1 MQIPDFNCKIDA
13 SCAINPSED
22 PSKVKEAISNV
33 LPNIEIQLSE
43 DSIKATS
50 QNLETLTN
58 IFDTINSRRIYRV
71 YRRCLNKNRSEDSTW
86 FYLNKQAALANTIVL
101 CDEPE
106 ESPLGPIKIILT
118 SKDIEQIIDWLV
130 LKDE

>member
-13 SCAINPSED
+13 FCVINPSED

-33 LPNIEIQLSE
+33 LPNIEIQSSK

-58 IFDTINSRRIYRV
+58 IFDAINSRRIHRV

-118 SKDIEQIIDWLV
+118 SKWIEQIIDWLV

>member
-13 SCAINPSED
+13 FCAIYPSED

-33 LPNIEIQLSE
+33 LPNIEIQLSK

-58 IFDTINSRRIYRV
+58 IFVAINSRRIHRV

-118 SKDIEQIIDWLV
+118 SKGIEQIIDWLV
-130 LKDE
+130 LKNE

>member
-13 SCAINPSED
+13 FCVINPSED

-33 LPNIEIQLSE
+33 LPNIEIQLSK
-43 DSIKATS
+43 DSIQATS

-58 IFDTINSRRIYRV
+58 IFDSINSRRIHRV
-71 YRRCLNKNRSEDSTW
+71 YRRWLNKNRSEDSTW

-118 SKDIEQIIDWLV
+118 SKGIEQIIDWLV

>member
-118 SKDIEQIIDWLV
+118 SRDIEQIIDWLV

>member
-1 MQIPDFNCKIDA
+1 MQIPDFNCTIDA

-58 IFDTINSRRIYRV
+58 IFDAINSRRIHRV

-106 ESPLGPIKIILT
+106 ESPLGPIKIIFT
-118 SKDIEQIIDWLV
+118 SRDIEQIIDWLV

>member
-13 SCAINPSED
+13 FCAINPSED

-33 LPNIEIQLSE
+33 LPNIEIQLGK

-58 IFDTINSRRIYRV
+58 IFDTINSRRIHRV

-101 CDEPE
+101 CDEAE

-118 SKDIEQIIDWLV
+118 SKGIEQIIDWLV

>member
-118 SKDIEQIIDWLV
+118 SKGIEQIIDWLV